1 MTVCVWVKERERGK
15 KQRQTN
21 SSKWLCVE
29 AIMLKWKQS
38 RYLLKWKE
46 AIFGLWSQKERKK
59 TAPQACYLIWM
70 TLWWDITQ
78 SVSPSFCPLSASWS
92 THWLSLHSF
101 SVFLLYFL
109 SVELSFNP
117 RGKRAT
123 TLKEKCCK
131 VGFCALCPGRA
142 DNPYNDCLWVC
153 SKNYQYYGTI

>member
-1 MTVCVWVKERERGK
+1 MQQWMKNTIIRKQMHVFTNSLFFTGPILESRTRTLKVLFPLCNSCVEEIMTACLWEKEREK
-15 KQRQTN
+15 KQRRTN

-29 AIMLKWKQS
+29 AIMLKWKQW

-46 AIFGLWSQKERKK
+46 AIFGLWSQKEKKK

-101 SVFLLYFL
+101 SV
-109 SVELSFNP
+109 SF
-117 RGKRAT
+117 
-123 TLKEKCCK
+123 
-131 VGFCALCPGRA
+131 ALFSICG
-142 DNPYNDCLWVC
+142 
-153 SKNYQYYGTI
+153 III